1 MRRKQIEEKKNKKK
15 KKKEEPDGPTGFVT
29 ITTR

>member
-1 MRRKQIEEKKNKKK
+1 MRRKQIEEKKKK
-15 KKKEEPDGPTGFVT
+15 KKKEEPDGPTGIVT

>member
-29 ITTR
+29 IITR